1 MLKGKQKKLDVN
13 KDGKIS
19 GDDFAMLKNVR
30 MQKKDAM
37 GKKVVKA
44 EKGKMV
50 NGTGKYI
57 DLPENIPSLLG
68 ESEKKLKL
76 FKEYSKSIG
85 KFSKKKMGGGMMQK
99 PIMAE
104 KGKMIIEAE
113 APDLGGMMGAAATLG
128 LADRLTE
135 VDIANAERIA
145 RRKPLP
151 ALEEYKRK
159 PITPKERR
167 ERDITK
173 RATADLYKDKP
184 VKTLKR
190 MGGGMMMQDSMGYK
204 KGGAVRGGRA
214 EIKGLRPA
222 KMF

>member
-44 EKGKMV
+44 E
-50 NGTGKYI
+50 
-57 DLPENIPSLLG
+57 S
-68 ESEKKLKL
+68 
-76 FKEYSKSIG
+76 
-85 KFSKKKMGGGMMQK
+85 
-99 PIMAE
+99 
-104 KGKMIIEAE
+104 GKMITDSAIQGAIGAVAAE
-113 APDLGGMMGAAATLG
+113 S
-128 LADRLTE
+128 ADRISE
-135 VDIANAERIA
+135 VDTAMAERAA
-145 RRKPLP
+145 RRPLP
-151 ALEEYKRK
+151 MLQEPQQLKKNK

-167 ERDITK
+167 EKDIAK
-173 RATADLYKDKP
+173 RAQKK
-184 VKTLKR
+184 

-204 KGGAVRGGRA
+204 RGGSVLVKTKLGRT
-214 EIKGLRPA
+214 KPT

>member
-44 EKGKMV
+44 E
-50 NGTGKYI
+50 
-57 DLPENIPSLLG
+57 S
-68 ESEKKLKL
+68 
-76 FKEYSKSIG
+76 
-85 KFSKKKMGGGMMQK
+85 
-99 PIMAE
+99 
-104 KGKMIIEAE
+104 GKMITEAE
-113 APDLGGMMGAAATLG
+113 APDLGGMMGAQAAPEA
-128 LADRLTE
+128 ADRISE
-135 VDIANAERIA
+135 VDIAMAERAA
-145 RRKPLP
+145 RRALPMLQEERVAIRRPLP
-151 ALEEYKRK
+151 TLQEPQQFKKDK

-167 ERDITK
+167 EKDIAK
-173 RATADLYKDKP
+173 RAQKK
-184 VKTLKR
+184 
-190 MGGGMMMQDSMGYK
+190 MGGGMMQDSMGYK
-204 KGGAVRGGRA
+204 KGGAVRGGRK

>member
-44 EKGKMV
+44 E
-50 NGTGKYI
+50 
-57 DLPENIPSLLG
+57 S
-68 ESEKKLKL
+68 
-76 FKEYSKSIG
+76 
-85 KFSKKKMGGGMMQK
+85 
-99 PIMAE
+99 
-104 KGKMIIEAE
+104 GKMIAKDDTTEYVKRRKK
-113 APDLGGMMGAAATLG
+113 LGGAGTIFKAESGKMITDSAIQGAIGAAAES
-128 LADRLTE
+128 ADRISE
-135 VDIANAERIA
+135 VDTAMAERA
-145 RRKPLP
+145 AGRRPLP
-151 ALEEYKRK
+151 MLEEYKRK

-167 ERDITK
+167 EKDIAK
-173 RATADLYKDKP
+173 RAQKK
-184 VKTLKR
+184 

-204 KGGAVRGGRA
+204 KGGAVRGGRK

>member
-44 EKGKMV
+44 E
-50 NGTGKYI
+50 
-57 DLPENIPSLLG
+57 S
-68 ESEKKLKL
+68 
-76 FKEYSKSIG
+76 
-85 KFSKKKMGGGMMQK
+85 
-99 PIMAE
+99 
-104 KGKMIIEAE
+104 GKMITDSAIQGAI
-113 APDLGGMMGAAATLG
+113 GAAAAES
-128 LADRLTE
+128 ADRISE
-135 VDIANAERIA
+135 VDIAMAERAA

-151 ALEEYKRK
+151 MLKEEQRK

-167 ERDITK
+167 EKDIAK
-173 RATADLYKDKP
+173 RAQKK
-184 VKTLKR
+184 

-204 KGGAVRGGRA
+204 RGGSVLVKTKLGRT
-214 EIKGLRPA
+214 KPT

>member
-44 EKGKMV
+44 E
-50 NGTGKYI
+50 
-57 DLPENIPSLLG
+57 S
-68 ESEKKLKL
+68 
-76 FKEYSKSIG
+76 
-85 KFSKKKMGGGMMQK
+85 
-99 PIMAE
+99 
-104 KGKMIIEAE
+104 GKMITEAE
-113 APDLGGMMGAAATLG
+113 APDLGGMMGAQAAPEA
-128 LADRLTE
+128 ADRISE
-135 VDIANAERIA
+135 VDTAMAERAA
-145 RRKPLP
+145 RRALPMLQEERVAIRRPLP
-151 ALEEYKRK
+151 TLQEPQQLKK
-159 PITPKERR
+159 NKSITPKERR
-167 ERDITK
+167 EKDIAK
-173 RATADLYKDKP
+173 RAQKK
-184 VKTLKR
+184 
-190 MGGGMMMQDSMGYK
+190 MGGGMMQDSMGYK

>member
-44 EKGKMV
+44 E
-50 NGTGKYI
+50 
-57 DLPENIPSLLG
+57 S
-68 ESEKKLKL
+68 
-76 FKEYSKSIG
+76 
-85 KFSKKKMGGGMMQK
+85 
-99 PIMAE
+99 
-104 KGKMIIEAE
+104 GKMITEAE
-113 APDLGGMMGAAATLG
+113 APTLGGIMGAVGEAVAPALDS
-128 LADRLTE
+128 DRISE
-135 VDIANAERIA
+135 VDTEMAERAARRRPLPMLRDSAIERIA
-145 RRKPLP
+145 SRRRPLP
-151 ALEEYKRK
+151 MLQEPQQLKK
-159 PITPKERR
+159 DKSITPKERR
-167 ERDITK
+167 EKDIAK
-173 RATADLYKDKP
+173 RAQKK
-184 VKTLKR
+184 

-204 KGGAVRGGRA
+204 KGGAVRGGRK

>member
-44 EKGKMV
+44 E
-50 NGTGKYI
+50 
-57 DLPENIPSLLG
+57 S
-68 ESEKKLKL
+68 
-76 FKEYSKSIG
+76 
-85 KFSKKKMGGGMMQK
+85 
-99 PIMAE
+99 
-104 KGKMIIEAE
+104 GKMITEAE
-113 APDLGGMMGAAATLG
+113 APTLGGIMGAAGEA
-128 LADRLTE
+128 LAQAAPETFDRISE
-135 VDIANAERIA
+135 VDTAMAERAA
-145 RRKPLP
+145 RRPLP
-151 ALEEYKRK
+151 MLQEPQQLKKNK

-167 ERDITK
+167 EKDIAK
-173 RATADLYKDKP
+173 RAQKK
-184 VKTLKR
+184 

-204 KGGAVRGGRA
+204 KGGAVRGGRK

>member
-44 EKGKMV
+44 ESGKMIAKDDTTEYVKRRKKLGGAGTIFKAESGKMV
-50 NGTGKYI
+50 T
-57 DLPENIPSLLG
+57 
-68 ESEKKLKL
+68 
-76 FKEYSKSIG
+76 
-85 KFSKKKMGGGMMQK
+85 
-99 PIMAE
+99 
-104 KGKMIIEAE
+104 EAE
-113 APDLGGMMGAAATLG
+113 APDLGGMMGAQAAPETF
-128 LADRLTE
+128 DRISEIDT
-135 VDIANAERIA
+135 AMAERGD
-145 RRKPLP
+145 RRPLP
-151 ALEEYKRK
+151 MLQEPQQLKKNK

-167 ERDITK
+167 EKDIAK
-173 RATADLYKDKP
+173 RAQKK
-184 VKTLKR
+184 

-204 KGGAVRGGRA
+204 KGGAVRGGRK

>member
-44 EKGKMV
+44 E
-50 NGTGKYI
+50 
-57 DLPENIPSLLG
+57 S
-68 ESEKKLKL
+68 
-76 FKEYSKSIG
+76 
-85 KFSKKKMGGGMMQK
+85 
-99 PIMAE
+99 
-104 KGKMIIEAE
+104 GKMITEAE
-113 APDLGGMMGAAATLG
+113 APDLGGMREAVGAAAASEALV
-128 LADRLTE
+128 DRLTE
-135 VDIANAERIA
+135 VDIANAERVA
-145 RRKPLP
+145 RRRPLP
-151 ALEEYKRK
+151 MLEEYKRK

-167 ERDITK
+167 EKDIAK
-173 RATADLYKDKP
+173 RAQKK
-184 VKTLKR
+184 
-190 MGGGMMMQDSMGYK
+190 MGGGMMQDSMGYK

>member
-44 EKGKMV
+44 E
-50 NGTGKYI
+50 
-57 DLPENIPSLLG
+57 S
-68 ESEKKLKL
+68 
-76 FKEYSKSIG
+76 
-85 KFSKKKMGGGMMQK
+85 
-99 PIMAE
+99 
-104 KGKMIIEAE
+104 GKMITEAE
-113 APDLGGMMGAAATLG
+113 APTLGGIMGAVGEAVTPAAPETF
-128 LADRLTE
+128 DRISE
-135 VDIANAERIA
+135 VDTAMAERAA
-145 RRKPLP
+145 RRRPLP
-151 ALEEYKRK
+151 MLQEPQQLKKNK

-167 ERDITK
+167 EKDIAK
-173 RATADLYKDKP
+173 RAQKK
-184 VKTLKR
+184 

-204 KGGAVRGGRA
+204 KGGAVRGGRK

>member
-44 EKGKMV
+44 E
-50 NGTGKYI
+50 
-57 DLPENIPSLLG
+57 S
-68 ESEKKLKL
+68 
-76 FKEYSKSIG
+76 
-85 KFSKKKMGGGMMQK
+85 
-99 PIMAE
+99 
-104 KGKMIIEAE
+104 GKMITEAE
-113 APDLGGMMGAAATLG
+113 APDLGGMREAVGAAAASEALV
-128 LADRLTE
+128 DRLTE
-135 VDIANAERIA
+135 VDIANAERVA
-145 RRKPLP
+145 RRRPLP
-151 ALEEYKRK
+151 MLQEPQQFKKDK

-167 ERDITK
+167 EKDIAK
-173 RATADLYKDKP
+173 RAQKK
-184 VKTLKR
+184 
-190 MGGGMMMQDSMGYK
+190 MGGGMMQDSMGYK

>member
-44 EKGKMV
+44 E
-50 NGTGKYI
+50 
-57 DLPENIPSLLG
+57 S
-68 ESEKKLKL
+68 
-76 FKEYSKSIG
+76 
-85 KFSKKKMGGGMMQK
+85 
-99 PIMAE
+99 
-104 KGKMIIEAE
+104 GKMIADSAIQGAI
-113 APDLGGMMGAAATLG
+113 GAAAAEST
-128 LADRLTE
+128 DRISE
-135 VDIANAERIA
+135 VDTAMAERA
-145 RRKPLP
+145 AGRRPLP
-151 ALEEYKRK
+151 MLEEYKRK

-167 ERDITK
+167 EKDIAK
-173 RATADLYKDKP
+173 RAQKK
-184 VKTLKR
+184 

-204 KGGAVRGGRA
+204 RGGSVLVKTKLGRT
-214 EIKGLRPA
+214 KPT

>member
-44 EKGKMV
+44 E
-50 NGTGKYI
+50 
-57 DLPENIPSLLG
+57 S
-68 ESEKKLKL
+68 
-76 FKEYSKSIG
+76 
-85 KFSKKKMGGGMMQK
+85 
-99 PIMAE
+99 
-104 KGKMIIEAE
+104 GKMITEAE
-113 APDLGGMMGAAATLG
+113 APDLGGIMGAVGAAAAPEALDS
-128 LADRLTE
+128 DRITE
-135 VDIANAERIA
+135 VDTAMAERAA
-145 RRKPLP
+145 RRRPLP
-151 ALEEYKRK
+151 MLEEYKRK

-167 ERDITK
+167 EKDIAK
-173 RATADLYKDKP
+173 RAQKK
-184 VKTLKR
+184 
-190 MGGGMMMQDSMGYK
+190 MGGGMMQDSMGYK

-222 KMF
+222 KLY

>member
-44 EKGKMV
+44 E
-50 NGTGKYI
+50 
-57 DLPENIPSLLG
+57 S
-68 ESEKKLKL
+68 
-76 FKEYSKSIG
+76 
-85 KFSKKKMGGGMMQK
+85 
-99 PIMAE
+99 
-104 KGKMIIEAE
+104 GKMITEAE
-113 APDLGGMMGAAATLG
+113 APDLGGMMGAEAAG
-128 LADRLTE
+128 
-135 VDIANAERIA
+135 DIEGSINPYLKNKRPLPMLRDSAIERIA
-145 RRKPLP
+145 SRSRPLP
-151 ALEEYKRK
+151 MLEEPQQFKKEK

-167 ERDITK
+167 EKDIAK
-173 RATADLYKDKP
+173 RAQKK
-184 VKTLKR
+184 

-204 KGGAVRGGRA
+204 KGGAVRGGRK